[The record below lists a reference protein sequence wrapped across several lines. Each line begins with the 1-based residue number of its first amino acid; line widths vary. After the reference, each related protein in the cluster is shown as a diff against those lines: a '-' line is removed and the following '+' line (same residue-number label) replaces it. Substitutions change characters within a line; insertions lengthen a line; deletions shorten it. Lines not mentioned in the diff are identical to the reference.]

1 MIRVG
6 IGGWVYEPWRG
17 TFYPP
22 GLPKAQEFAFAC
34 SKVTSIEINATFY
47 RTQTPAT
54 FRKWAEESPDGFVF
68 SLKGPRYVSNRRVLA
83 EAGPVI
89 EGFLNSGIAE
99 LGPKLGPLVW
109 QLAPTKKFDPEDIAG
124 FLKLL
129 PQNHA
134 GVRLR
139 HVLEV
144 RHESF
149 RTREFVGLLRE
160 HNTAA
165 VYAGSED
172 YPAIPDVTGD
182 FVYARLQRSSDHH
195 PAGYSADEI
204 DLWMARCREWE
215 RGGAPADLLPVD
227 PVHCTP
233 TKPRDCFVY
242 FIAGAKERNPAA
254 AMAFIDCL
262 CREIEPGGA
271 AVAGAAKSR

>member
-34 SKVTSIEINATFY
+34 SKVTSIEVNATFY

-54 FRKWAEESPDGFVF
+54 FRKWADESPEGFVF
-68 SLKGPRYVSNRRVLA
+68 ALKGPRYVSNRRVLA

-89 EGFLNSGIAE
+89 EGFLKSGIVE
-99 LGPKLGPLVW
+99 LGSKLGPLVW

-129 PQNHA
+129 PKSYE

-149 RTREFVGLLRE
+149 RTVEFVRLLRQ
-160 HNTAA
+160 HGTAV
-165 VYAGSED
+165 VYADSED

-182 FVYARLQRSSDHH
+182 FVYARLQRSSESH
-195 PAGYSADEI
+195 PTGYASDEI
-204 DLWMARCREWE
+204 DAWMARCREWE
-215 RGGAPADLLPVD
+215 RGGAPSDLVLVD
-227 PVHCTP
+227 PDGP
-233 TKPRDCFVY
+233 TAGKPRDCYVY

-254 AMAFIDCL
+254 AMAFMECL
-262 CREIEPGGA
+262 CRE
-271 AVAGAAKSR
+271 V